1 LEKRFIGHFLLFL
14 GGGVAYL
21 KKHWIKVLLILI
33 MLSSLG
39 LMVFSSLSDSM
50 VVDEKVHISAGY
62 LHVWKGNYT
71 FNPEHPPLLNDL
83 AGLFAK
89 IAKPNL
95 PNVDLS
101 LFKGDDQ
108 WQYGGKLF
116 YESNNNVDSLLFWAR
131 FPFILLTLGIIYLS
145 YLWAKTIFNPKAGI
159 VAAALVGFCPNI
171 LAHGHLATTD
181 IGLVF
186 FLLLACWLLRNY
198 LLKASFERAILLGL
212 LIGLV
217 ILAKFSGIIIIPIVI
232 IGLIWLWIFRR
243 PKILSALG
251 QLAIIVILPIAMVWL
266 VYAFSMRSDL
276 ALLPKKYQ
284 LSSSL
289 GSYGITSNI
298 AKTLLVPFDKYF
310 IGYNLVADHNAV
322 GHWNFLNGQI
332 KFDGWWYYF
341 PLALLYKLPIP
352 TLILLALAVIFNRPK
367 IRELFFLLLPAL
379 LFLGVAMTS
388 RIDIGIRHILVILPF
403 FYIYVAGLWQSKNIY
418 LKPVISI
425 LLLATI
431 IIGILAAPNY
441 IAYFNQIAGGAKG
454 GYKHLIDSNLDWN
467 QNIKR
472 FAKYAKENN
481 IRYIYQY
488 CWDGSSFAY
497 YGIEN
502 QLLPTT
508 PINGVVAICAH
519 QYWIKYDYDFSWV
532 EKHWPPDDII
542 SNGVYVW
549 RFDKKNVQ

>member
-1 LEKRFIGHFLLFL
+1 MADINSKFKVQISKLWKYRIGILLS
-14 GGGVAYL
+14 
-21 KKHWIKVLLILI
+21 LII
-33 MLSSLG
+33 VISFG
-39 LMVFSSLSDSM
+39 LMIYSSLSDSM

-101 LFKGDDQ
+101 SSKSDGQ
-108 WQYGGKLF
+108 WQYGDKLF
-116 YESNNNVDSLLFWAR
+116 YESNNNVDSILFWVR
-131 FPFILLTLGIIYLS
+131 FPFIILTLGIIYLS
-145 YLWAKTIFNPKAGI
+145 YLWAKTIFSPKAGI
-159 VAAALVGFCPNI
+159 AAAALVGFCPNI

-186 FLLLACWLLRNY
+186 FLLLACWLLRKY
-198 LLKASFERAILLGL
+198 VLKPSFEAAILLSL
-212 LIGLV
+212 AIGLV
-217 ILAKFSGIIIIPIVI
+217 ILAKFSGVIIVPIVI
-232 IGLIWLWIFRR
+232 IGLLYLWLFKKPEAIH
-243 PKILSALG
+243 ALG
-251 QLAIIVILPIAMVWL
+251 HLAIIILIPIVFIWL
-266 VYAFSMRSDL
+266 VYAFSARSEL
-276 ALLPKKYQ
+276 VNLPPSYQ
-284 LSSSL
+284 LSSYL
-289 GSYGITSNI
+289 GGDIVMSNI

-310 IGYNLVADHNAV
+310 IGYNLVAEHNAV

-352 TLILLALAVIFNRPK
+352 TLILLVIAVIFSRPK
-367 IRELFFLLLPAL
+367 MRELFFLLLPAL
-379 LFLGVAMTS
+379 LFLGVAMIS
-388 RIDIGIRHILVILPF
+388 RIEIGIRHILVILPF
-403 FYIYVAGLWQSKNIY
+403 FYIYAAGLWQSKNSY

-425 LLLATI
+425 LLFTTI

-472 FAKYAKENN
+472 FAKYTKANN
-481 IRYIYQY
+481 IKYIYQY
-488 CWDGSSFAY
+488 CWDGNSFAY
-497 YGIEN
+497 YGVEN
-502 QLLPTT
+502 QLLPAS
-508 PINGVVAICAH
+508 PVNGVVAICAH
-519 QYWIKYDYDFSWV
+519 QYWIKYGYDFSWV
-532 EKHWPPDDII
+532 EKHWPPDEII
-542 SNGVYVW
+542 SNGIYVW
-549 RFDKKNVQ
+549 RFDENNVQ

>member
-1 LEKRFIGHFLLFL
+1 MAASF
-14 GGGVAYL
+14 
-21 KKHWIKVLLILI
+21 
-33 MLSSLG
+33 G

-83 AGLFAK
+83 AGIFAK
-89 IAKPNL
+89 FAKPNL
-95 PNVDLS
+95 PEVDLS
-101 LFKGDDQ
+101 TFKGDDQ
-108 WQYGGKLF
+108 WQYGDKLF

-131 FPFILLTLGIIYLS
+131 FPFIILTLGIIYLS
-145 YLWAKTIFNPKAGI
+145 YLWAKTIFDSRAGL
-159 VAAALVGFCPNI
+159 VAAVLVGFCPNI

-198 LLKASFERAILLGL
+198 LLKASVERAILLGL

-243 PKILSALG
+243 PKLTSSLG
-251 QLAIIVILPIAMVWL
+251 QLAIIVILPMAIIWL
-266 VYAFSMRSDL
+266 VYAFSMRSDM
-276 ALLPKKYQ
+276 ALLPREYQ
-284 LSSSL
+284 LSSYL
-289 GSYGITSNI
+289 GSYTISSNI

-310 IGYNLVADHNAV
+310 IGYNLVAEHNAV
-322 GHWNFLNGQI
+322 GHWNFLNGEV

-341 PLALLYKLPIP
+341 PLVLLYKLTIP
-352 TLILLALAVIFNRPK
+352 TLILFVFALVFVRLK
-367 IRELFFLLLPAL
+367 FWETFFLLFPAF
-379 LFLGVAMTS
+379 LFFSISLDS
-388 RIDIGIRHILVILPF
+388 HIQIGIRHVLPVLPF
-403 FYIYVAGLWQSKNIY
+403 FYIYIAGLMVVKNIY
-418 LKPVISI
+418 LKPIFLF
-425 LLLATI
+425 LLLATMV
-431 IIGILAAPNY
+431 IGILAAPNY
-441 IAYFNQIAGGAKG
+441 LAYFNQIAGGAKV

-481 IRYIYQY
+481 IKYLYQY

-508 PINGVVAICAH
+508 PVSGVVAICAH

-542 SNGVYVW
+542 SNGIYVW
-549 RFDKKNVQ
+549 RFDQKNVQ